1 MQGFDNTRAKGKHG
15 EQLALN
21 HLVNQG
27 LMLVEQNFSSRYGEI
42 DIIMRDSDEWVFVEV
57 RMRQS
62 QAFGGGL
69 ESVTR
74 SKQRKLINTAEYY
87 MQKHYKTHFES
98 CRFDIIEIGGLL
110 DEQQLNWVQDA
121 FWAE

>member
-1 MQGFDNTRAKGKHG
+1 MQGFDNTRAKGNHG
-15 EQLALN
+15 EKPALN
-21 HLVNQG
+21 HLVEQG

-87 MQKHYKTHFES
+87 IQKHYKTHFES
-98 CRFDIIEIGGLL
+98 CRFDIIEIGGQL
-110 DEQQLNWVQDA
+110 DEPHLNWIQDA